1 MLDLLGIKR
10 LQETL
15 GSDEMAEEEREQYK
29 MIILLI
35 LNNYLNFNFKYTP
48 KYTP

>member
-15 GSDEMAEEEREQYK
+15 GSDEMEEGTTHSNQYIDNK
-29 MIILLI
+29 QLSKL
-35 LNNYLNFNFKYTP
+35 
-48 KYTP
+48 

>member
-15 GSDEMAEEEREQYK
+15 GSDEMAEVERTKLEIY
-29 MIILLI
+29 IIDL
-35 LNNYLNFNFKYTP
+35 YV
-48 KYTP
+48 

>member
-15 GSDEMAEEEREQYK
+15 GSDEMAEEERTIQDDYFIDIK
-29 MIILLI
+29 
-35 LNNYLNFNFKYTP
+35 
-48 KYTP
+48 

>member
-15 GSDEMAEEEREQYK
+15 GSDEMAEEGTTHSNQYIDNK
-29 MIILLI
+29 QLSKL
-35 LNNYLNFNFKYTP
+35 
-48 KYTP
+48 